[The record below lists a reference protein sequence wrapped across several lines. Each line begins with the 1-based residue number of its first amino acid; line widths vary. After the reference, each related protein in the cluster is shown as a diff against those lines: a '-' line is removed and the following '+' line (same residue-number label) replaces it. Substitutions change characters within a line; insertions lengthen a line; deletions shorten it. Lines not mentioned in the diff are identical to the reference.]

1 MTNFQEFANKK
12 ILGVKALYLVALFV
26 VILAVVAWKLKP
38 AKAAD
43 TTTTDQPTDASAAP
57 TPNPY
62 DSLDSN
68 GTVTVQQLGPGTTT
82 GDAAPETNEDWVRGG
97 VNWLVKENKATGTVA
112 YAALNA
118 YINGTDRTYD
128 QELLVNAWIA
138 EHGAP
143 PDAPAT
149 GGAVGN
155 KPVNRQIPKLP
166 GYHTVTGNLDD
177 SYGEIATLYYG
188 HAEQGT
194 IDLLQAANT
203 GLGQTGPF
211 AVGTRIYVPVWHDA
225 VYYTVPISN
234 MKTSDIAGRNGVTVQ
249 QIAVL
254 NNVNRSNWA
263 KGSRVRVK

>member
-1 MTNFQEFANKK
+1 MASFQEFANKK
-12 ILGVKALYLVALFV
+12 ILGVKAIYLVALFV
-26 VILAVVAWKLKP
+26 VILGVVAWKMKP
-38 AKAAD
+38 SKSASTD
-43 TTTTDQPTDASAAP
+43 TSGDQSSDSGAAP

-68 GTVTVQQLGPGTTT
+68 GTVTVQQLGPQQNTTPT
-82 GDAAPETNEDWVRGG
+82 VETNEDWVREG
-97 VNWLVKENKATGTVA
+97 VNWLVEQNKATGTVA
-112 YAALNA
+112 YAALTA
-118 YINGTDRTYD
+118 YINGTDRSYD
-128 QELLVNAWIA
+128 QEQLVNAWIK

-143 PDAPAT
+143 PQAPAT
-149 GGAVGN
+149 GGNVGA
-155 KPVNRQIPKLP
+155 KPVTRQITNLP

-203 GLGQTGPF
+203 NLGQTGPF
-211 AVGTRIYVPVWHDA
+211 AVGTKIYVPVWHDA
-225 VYYTVPISN
+225 VYYTVPYAN
-234 MKTSDIAGRNGVTVQ
+234 MKTSDIAAKNGVTAQ

-263 KGSRVRVK
+263 KGARVRVK